1 MHENPSH
8 VPLAIRIVGKFLY
21 SNLSML
27 LILLSLAVG
36 AVALLVT
43 PREEEPQIVV
53 PLADVLVS
61 YPGRSAQ
68 EVEQHVSTR
77 LEKLLYQIDGVE
89 YVYSMS
95 RPGQSIVTVRFY
107 VGQDR
112 EESLI
117 KLYNKIQQ
125 NVDIVPEG
133 VTGWV
138 VKPVE
143 IDDVP
148 IVTFALTSATDDDA
162 MLRRVAEEL
171 ADRLQAVKNTAVTT
185 VVGGRRREQRVDL
198 RPEALAAYSVSIS
211 QVAQALR
218 GANVAVR
225 AGEFS
230 RDDRQYVVDGGTF
243 FRGVEELGAL
253 VVAVSNDR
261 PVYLRDVA
269 ALNDGPADVSS
280 YVRFGRGPAW
290 GRIHGADAPAGT
302 EIGAGSDEATEPRSD
317 GGAIENRKSKIE
329 NASTPSVTIAVAKKK
344 GTNAVWVA
352 RDVIRQAEELKRTVV
367 PDSMQLVVTRN
378 MGVTANHKVN
388 ELIEALGVAI
398 LIVIVLLTVA
408 MGWRAALV
416 VAVAVPI
423 VFALTLFV
431 NMLFGY
437 TINRVTL
444 FALILSLGLLV
455 DDPIVDVENIH
466 RHFQMRRKATR
477 RIVLEAVN
485 EIRPPLIAATI
496 AVIISFLPMFF
507 ITGMM
512 GPYMRPM
519 ALNVPVTM
527 IMSMVVAFTIT
538 PWMAWHVLRRGHGG
552 EGSGLG
558 VQGSVPKDDEGRSS
572 KPESTTKD
580 EGRMTKAEEG
590 SGLGVQGSVEQG
602 PRPQIENR
610 KSKIENPPNDHEVD
624 VKNTLTYRVFRPLME
639 PLLRSRRIAWAF
651 LGVVFLLLVATAAMP
666 MLRMVPLKML
676 PFDNKNELQLVIDM
690 PEGTTLERTSAAIAA
705 FEEYLQTVPEVV
717 AFESYCGVPSPMDF
731 NGLVRHYYLRRAA
744 HQGDIRIILADKRDR
759 VQQSHAL
766 ALRLRDD
773 LTAIAALHDVNL
785 KIVESPPGPP
795 VISTIAA
802 EVYGR
807 PDHSSDDLRRAALL
821 VAERL
826 RREAGVV
833 DVDTTVES
841 EQTRIIF
848 QVDRTKAAL
857 NGISSADLAETLA
870 AALGGQVVT
879 AAEAPTERNTLPIVL
894 RLPEADRSSLEDLSR
909 LYVSGSGGRVVPLA
923 ELGQWQRHVV
933 DQTIYHKNLRPVQY
947 VFAEM
952 AGRAPAEA
960 ILDVEADR
968 VKDVGEGSGFRV
980 QGSVEN
986 DEARNRK
993 PELMTNDEARNLPI
1007 ANRKSQIANPRPVD
1021 SRTYFRNGGGI
1032 PWSLPDG
1039 IEVTF
1044 SGEGEWQITLDV
1056 FRDLGLAF
1064 LAAMAGIYILLVH
1077 ETGSFL
1083 LPLVI
1088 MLAIPLTI
1096 LGIMPGFWLLNLLT
1110 GQVVGGYGD
1119 PVFFTAT
1126 AMIGMIALAG
1136 IVTRDAIILVDF
1148 IHHSLARGR
1157 TLVDAIMESRVVR
1170 LRPILLTAG
1179 AAMLGA
1185 WPITLDPIFS
1195 GLAWALI
1202 FGLFA
1207 STLFTLFVIPVSY
1220 WLLYEHKPGHGLPAR
1235 QADLD

>member
-610 KSKIENPPNDHEVD
+610 KSKI
-624 VKNTLTYRVFRPLME
+624 
-639 PLLRSRRIAWAF
+639 
-651 LGVVFLLLVATAAMP
+651 
-666 MLRMVPLKML
+666 
-676 PFDNKNELQLVIDM
+676 
-690 PEGTTLERTSAAIAA
+690 
-705 FEEYLQTVPEVV
+705 LQTTTR
-717 AFESYCGVPSPMDF
+717 STSRTPSP
-731 NGLVRHYYLRRAA
+731 
-744 HQGDIRIILADKRDR
+744 
-759 VQQSHAL
+759 
-766 ALRLRDD
+766 
-773 LTAIAALHDVNL
+773 TA
-785 KIVESPPGPP
+785 SSGP
-795 VISTIAA
+795 S
-802 EVYGR
+802 
-807 PDHSSDDLRRAALL
+807 
-821 VAERL
+821 
-826 RREAGVV
+826 
-833 DVDTTVES
+833 
-841 EQTRIIF
+841 
-848 QVDRTKAAL
+848 
-857 NGISSADLAETLA
+857 
-870 AALGGQVVT
+870 
-879 AAEAPTERNTLPIVL
+879 
-894 RLPEADRSSLEDLSR
+894 
-909 LYVSGSGGRVVPLA
+909 
-923 ELGQWQRHVV
+923 W
-933 DQTIYHKNLRPVQY
+933 
-947 VFAEM
+947 
-952 AGRAPAEA
+952 
-960 ILDVEADR
+960 
-968 VKDVGEGSGFRV
+968 
-980 QGSVEN
+980 
-986 DEARNRK
+986 NRCC
-993 PELMTNDEARNLPI
+993 
-1007 ANRKSQIANPRPVD
+1007 
-1021 SRTYFRNGGGI
+1021 
-1032 PWSLPDG
+1032 
-1039 IEVTF
+1039 
-1044 SGEGEWQITLDV
+1044 
-1056 FRDLGLAF
+1056 
-1064 LAAMAGIYILLVH
+1064 
-1077 ETGSFL
+1077 
-1083 LPLVI
+1083 
-1088 MLAIPLTI
+1088 
-1096 LGIMPGFWLLNLLT
+1096 
-1110 GQVVGGYGD
+1110 
-1119 PVFFTAT
+1119 
-1126 AMIGMIALAG
+1126 
-1136 IVTRDAIILVDF
+1136 
-1148 IHHSLARGR
+1148 ARGGSPGR
-1157 TLVDAIMESRVVR
+1157 SWAWSFCCWW
-1170 LRPILLTAG
+1170 RPRRCPCS
-1179 AAMLGA
+1179 A
-1185 WPITLDPIFS
+1185 WC
-1195 GLAWALI
+1195 
-1202 FGLFA
+1202 
-1207 STLFTLFVIPVSY
+1207 
-1220 WLLYEHKPGHGLPAR
+1220 R
-1235 QADLD
+1235 